1 MLELDFSQ
9 QLGDLN
15 LNVQANLPAQGI
27 TAIFGLSGAGK
38 TSLINAIGGLT
49 LVQQGRI
56 VLNGRTLVDTA
67 SGVCLPPEKRCVGY
81 VFQDARLFPH
91 YRVRGNLQYGMAAN
105 MRGQFDSI
113 VELLGIAPLLNRL
126 PLTLS
131 GGEKQRV
138 AIGRA
143 LLTAPE
149 LLLMDEPLASL
160 DMPRKR
166 ELLPYLERLAQDVNI
181 PILYVSHSMDEI
193 LRLAE
198 QVMVLDHGQVR
209 AYGGLE
215 EVWASSALRPW
226 LQREDQSSVLSVSV
240 IEHHPRYAMTALAL
254 GDQRLWVGGIE
265 APVGSQMRIRINAA
279 DVSLV
284 LQPPANSSIRN
295 ILPAKVAECLDVA
308 GQVEVK
314 LMVGEN
320 ILWARIT
327 PWARDDLAIRPG
339 QWLYAQ
345 VKSVSIS
352 RDGPSPQPSPTGRGS
367 Y

>member
-9 QLGDLN
+9 RLGDLN
-15 LNVQANLPAQGI
+15 LEVKASLPAQGI

-38 TSLINAIGGLT
+38 TSLINAVSGLT
-49 LVQQGRI
+49 RLQQGRI
-56 VLNGRTLVDTA
+56 ILNGRTLVDT
-67 SGVCLPPEKRCVGY
+67 SRGICLPPEKRRIGY

-91 YRVRGNLQYGMAAN
+91 YRVRGNLQYGMAAS
-105 MRGQFDSI
+105 MRSQFDSI
-113 VELLGIAPLLNRL
+113 VELLGIAPLLHRL

-160 DMPRKR
+160 DLPRKR

-193 LRLAE
+193 LRLAD
-198 QVMVLDHGQVR
+198 QVMVLDNGQVR
-209 AYGGLE
+209 AVGGLE
-215 EVWASSALRPW
+215 AVWASSALRPW
-226 LQREDQSSVLSVSV
+226 LQREDQISVLKVSV
-240 IEHHPRYAMTALAL
+240 LEHHPRYAMTALAL
-254 GDQRLWVGGIE
+254 GDQRLWVGSIDAAIGK
-265 APVGSQMRIRINAA
+265 ALRIRINAA

-284 LQPPANSSIRN
+284 LQPPLNSSIRN
-295 ILPAKVAECLDVA
+295 ILPAKVVECLEVE

-314 LMVGEN
+314 LTVAEN
-320 ILWARIT
+320 TLWARIS
-327 PWARDDLAIRPG
+327 PWARDELAIQPG
-339 QWLYAQ
+339 LRLYAQ

-352 RDGPSPQPSPTGRGS
+352 REG
-367 Y
+367 